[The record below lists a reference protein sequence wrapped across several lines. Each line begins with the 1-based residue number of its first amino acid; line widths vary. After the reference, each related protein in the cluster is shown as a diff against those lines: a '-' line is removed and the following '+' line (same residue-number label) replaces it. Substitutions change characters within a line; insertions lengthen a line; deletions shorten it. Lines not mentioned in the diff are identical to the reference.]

1 MDQPKI
7 ERLLQVIA
15 LLARNTSY
23 SIEDIGRILSISP
36 RTVYR
41 YIDTFKAAGFAVNK
55 SGNNIYTLVK
65 MPVEMPDLEN
75 IVFFSKEEAFII
87 KTLIENLSPTNALK
101 ENLKAKLAAIY
112 DQTAIADIVTN
123 KNNAVNIEKLR
134 TAIKEKRKVILSDY
148 ASGNSQTIRDRFI
161 EPITFTADFADIC
174 AYDLEADQNKVFKI
188 SRIGEVKLLD
198 EGWGA
203 ESKHC
208 PIEMDVFRMSG
219 QSGKRVILDMSIM
232 AHNLLIEEF
241 PLSQKDITRKGE
253 RFILDTKVYSFLGI
267 GRFYIGLIPEIK
279 IIDSPEFE
287 TYVRNYIKES
297 AQALIQKN

>member
-7 ERLLQVIA
+7 ERLLQIIA

-23 SIEDIGRILSISP
+23 TIEDIGRMLGISS

-41 YIDTFKAAGFAVNK
+41 YIDTFKAAGFAINK
-55 SGNNIYTLVK
+55 TGNNVYTLVK

-75 IVFFSKEEAFII
+75 IVYFSKEEAFIV

-101 ENLKAKLAAIY
+101 ENLKSKLAAIY

-123 KNNAVNIEKLR
+123 KNNAANIEKLR

-148 ASGNSQTIRDRFI
+148 SSGNSQTIRNRFI
-161 EPITFTADFADIC
+161 EPISFTADFADIC
-174 AYDLEADQNKVFKI
+174 AFDLEAKKNKVFKI
-188 SRIGEVKLLD
+188 SRIGEVKVLD
-198 EGWGA
+198 EGWSA
-203 ESKHC
+203 ESKHR

-219 QSGKRVILDMSIM
+219 ETGTRVKLDMSIM

-241 PLSQKDITRKGE
+241 PLSQKDIKRKGE
-253 RFILDTKVYSFLGI
+253 RFILDTMVYSFLGI
-267 GRFYIGLIPEIK
+267 GRFYLGLIPEIQ

-287 TYVRNYIKES
+287 AYIRDYINMTILS
-297 AQALIQKN
+297 